1 MCSDKDVIFV
11 IGQPSK
17 PRLSKWLE
25 DTFEIKD
32 ENLNESSFRVKIR
45 NKTVEINIEFC
56 NFNRISFDE
65 NKFVTFCQKEESN
78 IKAIISIQNCNP
90 RPQTIVEDISKLRR
104 VFTAKDLKKKL
115 YIFAITDENKEEIG
129 NRILSDNLGFNNLLK
144 LEDQK
149 TKDAYKNN
157 KIILLNQEECKQFK
171 NKILEQN
178 NDRGIWSFPTWQ
190 STKGEDKACNESILK
205 LIIS

>member
-1 MCSDKDVIFV
+1 MFYFKLIALFNNSILAVLKWFFSFWHRKIIKMCSDKDVIFV

-17 PRLSKWLE
+17 QRLSKWLE

-32 ENLNESSFRVKIR
+32 ENLNESSFHVKIR

-90 RPQTIVEDISKLRR
+90 RPQTIVENISKLRR

-129 NRILSDNLGFNNLLK
+129 NRILSDNLGFNNLLE
-144 LEDQK
+144 LD
-149 TKDAYKNN
+149 
-157 KIILLNQEECKQFK
+157 KIIPKIKQNF
-171 NKILEQN
+171 
-178 NDRGIWSFPTWQ
+178 
-190 STKGEDKACNESILK
+190 
-205 LIIS
+205 